1 MQRFET
7 MNAPGTGWPPS
18 VGKYRP
24 DQIANMQ
31 SWGQVPDSQMTM
43 ASLHSIHMVPNNR
56 STMTYMNPLDPG
68 DQANTNWYEAPA
80 DMGRVIPARNLY
92 GG

>member
-7 MNAPGTGWPPS
+7 MSSETPWPAS

-31 SWGQVPDSQMTM
+31 TWGQVPDEQMRM
-43 ASLHSIHMVPNNR
+43 AAVHTIHVTPSNR
-56 STMTYMNPLDPG
+56 STMTLVNPLDPG
-68 DQANTNWYEAPA
+68 DQANNNWYDSGPQT
-80 DMGRVIPARNLY
+80 GTLVPARNLY
-92 GG
+92 R